1 MIKDNQTLLNRIH
14 VVVDALVIAC
24 TYIAAWFI
32 QFEFSHRMLP
42 ENFRLRRICQPWS
55 F

>member
-32 QFEFSHRMLP
+32 QFEFFAP
-42 ENFRLRRICQPWS
+42 DVAENFRLRRICQPWS

>member
-24 TYIAAWFI
+24 TYIAMPDV
-32 QFEFSHRMLP
+32 EV
-42 ENFRLRRICQPWS
+42 
-55 F
+55 